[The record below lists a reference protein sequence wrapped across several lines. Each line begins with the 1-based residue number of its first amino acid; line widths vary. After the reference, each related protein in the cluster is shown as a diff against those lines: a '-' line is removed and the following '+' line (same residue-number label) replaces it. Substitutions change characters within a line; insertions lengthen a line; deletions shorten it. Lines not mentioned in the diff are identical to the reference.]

1 MTNGG
6 RQRSSIFSG
15 LLLILLG
22 TLLLLARFHPDLAV
36 WRLFWRYW
44 PILIIL
50 WGVAK
55 LVDNMA
61 AHKAGQVRPSI
72 LTGAEAALLVL
83 AVFVLIG
90 MGIYSKVR
98 EKSPDINIDL
108 GFFNH
113 HSSQSLE
120 LPARVIPPG
129 SHVTVTTPRG
139 SITVHAGD
147 GNDLRVSVNETA
159 EAATDAAA
167 QGRLKFLNV
176 VIEETSEGYTVH
188 PANLE
193 HSDGHVTIDLDVTVP
208 KKVSLTANSN
218 HGDINIS
225 GVSGSVTA
233 STQNGGIEVH
243 NAGSDVTAQLES
255 GDARIDTIAGNVQVT
270 GRGNEIEVNDVTGD
284 AAIEGEFFGP
294 IRIRNVAK
302 ATHYT
307 SQKADLTLVHL
318 TGRLELDSGEIH
330 IFDVGGAAKMS
341 THDKDMDVENVAGR
355 LDITDTHGS
364 IKVAYSQPP
373 GEQIKIANESGE
385 VDLTLPAESRFE
397 ISAVSSSGE
406 IQSDFEDPSLKLD
419 NENGTGRL
427 TGKIGTSGPKIQ
439 ITTTYGTIYL
449 RKS

>member
-1 MTNGG
+1 MSNGG

-22 TLLLLARFHPDLAV
+22 TLLLLARFHPGLAV
-36 WRLFWRYW
+36 WHLFWRYW

-50 WGVAK
+50 WGLAK
-55 LVDNMA
+55 LIDNLA
-61 AHKAGQVRPSI
+61 AHKAGQVRPPI

-83 AVFVLIG
+83 AVFVLVG
-90 MGIYSKVR
+90 VGIYSKVR

-113 HSSQSLE
+113 QSSHSLE
-120 LPARVIPPG
+120 LPARVIAPG
-129 SHVTVTTPRG
+129 SHVTVTTPHG
-139 SITVHAGD
+139 SITAHAGN

-159 EAATDAAA
+159 EAATEAAA

-176 VIEETSEGYTVH
+176 VIEQTSAGYSVH

-193 HSDGHVTIDLDVTVP
+193 HSDAHLTIDLDVTVP

-225 GVSGSVTA
+225 GLSGSVTA

-243 NAGSDVTAQLES
+243 NAGSDVTAQLET
-255 GDARIDTIAGNVQVT
+255 GDARIDTIAGNVHVT

-294 IRIRNVAK
+294 IRVRNVAK
-302 ATHYT
+302 TTYYA
-307 SQKADLTLVHL
+307 SQKADLTLIHL
-318 TGRLELDSGEIH
+318 AGRLELDSGEIN
-330 IFDVGGAAKMS
+330 ISDVSGAAKMS
-341 THDKDMDVENVAGR
+341 THDKDMDVENVSGR
-355 LDITDTHGS
+355 LDVSDTHGS

-373 GEQIKIANESGE
+373 REQISITNVSGDI
-385 VDLTLPAESRFE
+385 DLSLPAESKFE
-397 ISAVSSSGE
+397 ISAVSTSGE
-406 IQSDFEDPSLKLD
+406 VQSDFEDSSLQLS
-419 NENGTGRL
+419 NENDTGR
-427 TGKIGTSGPKIQ
+427 
-439 ITTTYGTIYL
+439 
-449 RKS
+449 